1 MERFGHRFKDH
12 PTQRSQ
18 RGRRVVRLIGWFNH
32 LTDDGIEESFT
43 LRPMER
49 IERASELKIGAFNIQ
64 VFGAS
69 KSRKDD
75 VMERLVDILTRYD
88 IVLIQEIR
96 DSSGRAILSLL
107 GQLNAENQG
116 GLSNQ
121 RESTSR
127 EHRYERTIRVLLQS
141 F

>member
-1 MERFGHRFKDH
+1 
-12 PTQRSQ
+12 
-18 RGRRVVRLIGWFNH
+18 
-32 LTDDGIEESFT
+32 
-43 LRPMER
+43 MER
-49 IERASELKIGAFNIQ
+49 IERTSELKIGAFNIQ

-116 GLSNQ
+116 TFNQ